1 MVTEKK
7 EESKTDKLTANEPSA
22 HEQTNGKREGQNV
35 IADYQYAWCCDYCK
49 RVIVK
54 VAKGKVLRLQ
64 LPTE

>member
-1 MVTEKK
+1 MVPEKK
-7 EESKTDKLTANEPSA
+7 EESKTDKLTANEPS
-22 HEQTNGKREGQNV
+22 HEQTNGKREGQNE